1 MPDWQLIFQQHA
13 AEYEQLVAREDHQGN
28 ILRTLAQICAL
39 DGADVVELGAGTGRF
54 TCMLAP
60 TVKTITATD
69 ASQHML
75 ETAVVKLERLGLR
88 NWRVSVA
95 DNRQL
100 PLGDGIAD
108 MAIAGWTLGV
118 FPSWNKE
125 TWRSDVEQALAEM
138 KRVLRPGGTAIV
150 FETLGWQETPQ
161 PFPHFVPYFA
171 LLEEEHRFE
180 STWIRTDFKFESHTE
195 AETLTRFFFGDAL
208 ADKVTEER
216 SLILPECT
224 GVWWLTTG

>member
-1 MPDWQLIFQQHA
+1 MPNWQLIFQQHA

-28 ILRTLAQICAL
+28 ILRTLAQICAF

-60 TVKTITATD
+60 TARTITATD
-69 ASQHML
+69 ASRHML
-75 ETAVVKLERLGLR
+75 ETAVVKLGRLGLR

-95 DNRQL
+95 DNRRL
-100 PLGDGIAD
+100 PLEDGTAD
-108 MAIAGWTLGV
+108 VAIAGWTLGV

-125 TWRSDVEQALAEM
+125 TWRSDVERALAEM
-138 KRVLRPGGTAIV
+138 KRVLRPGSTAIV
-150 FETLGWQETPQ
+150 FEALGWQETPQ
-161 PFPHFVPYFA
+161 PPPHFVPYFA
-171 LLEEEHRFE
+171 LLEEEHGFE
-180 STWIRTDFKFESHTE
+180 STWIRTDYKFESPAE

-208 ADKVTEER
+208 ADRITEER

-224 GVWWLTTG
+224 GIWWLTTG